1 MEDAAER
8 EQRSQRLQALLATLP
23 EHTRA
28 VLVMQYRDG
37 LSYKQIAERL
47 GVSSHMVK
55 KHVVRGL
62 AVCRRA
68 MADREVLR

>member
-1 MEDAAER
+1 MQE
-8 EQRSQRLQALLATLP
+8 LLAALP
-23 EHTRA
+23 ERTRA

-37 LSYKQIAERL
+37 LSYREIAQRM

-62 AVCRRA
+62 ATCRQA
-68 MADREVLR
+68 LREEAGIP

>member
-1 MEDAAER
+1 
-8 EQRSQRLQALLATLP
+8 
-23 EHTRA
+23 
-28 VLVMQYRDG
+28 VMQYRDG
-37 LSYKQIAERL
+37 LTYRQIGERL

-68 MADREVLR
+68 MGAA